1 MRSCAW
7 AVALIFPVA
16 ATTAGQAAT
25 VVRGH
30 VLTDSAEQPIA
41 DATISLGNGGLRA
54 VSDSLGRYRIRA
66 VPPGRYTIAV
76 RRLGFA
82 PYSGT
87 LIVPTADSVNADF
100 LLAPVRQDLP
110 SVNVTSTIIERKLAA
125 FEERR
130 RFGIGHFLTEA
141 DLQKAPGTRL
151 SEKLRHLPG
160 LLVVYPRTGAS
171 NQVRIVSTRGPQGL
185 RPGRCTAAL
194 MLDGIVVDDFSINS
208 LDPGAVA
215 GIEWYA
221 GPAQMPAQ
229 FNMTRNACGLLVIW
243 TK

>member
-1 MRSCAW
+1 MRFHSW
-7 AVALIFPVA
+7 SVALTFMFA
-16 ATTAGQAAT
+16 APSAGQTTAL
-25 VVRGH
+25 VRGR
-30 VLTDSAEQPIA
+30 VLSDSAEQPIA
-41 DATISLGNGGLRA
+41 DATVSLGDGRLRA
-54 VSDSLGRYRIRA
+54 ISDSLGRYRIRA
-66 VPPGRYTIAV
+66 VPSGRYTVVV

-82 PYSGT
+82 PFAGT
-87 LIVPTADSVNADF
+87 LTVTTGDSVDADF
-100 LLAPVRQDLP
+100 LLAPVTQDLP
-110 SVNVTSTIIERKLAA
+110 SVNVTGTIIERKLAA

-160 LLVVYPRTGAS
+160 LVVVYPRTGSS
-171 NQVRIVSTRGPQGL
+171 NQVRIASSRGPHGF
-185 RPGRCTAAL
+185 RPGGCSAAL
-194 MLDGIVVDDFSINS
+194 MLDGIVVDDFSVNS
-208 LDPGAVA
+208 LDPAAVA